1 MKAAVVT
8 KHGSPDRFELQ
19 ELPTPT
25 PGPGEVCIR
34 VSKAG
39 INFADILSRMGLYP
53 GAPSPPFTPG
63 MEVSGT
69 IDQLGPDV
77 DGFKIGDRVVGSG
90 TNGGYSTHTIA
101 NSKGIFKIP
110 DKISFEVA
118 AAFPAVYF
126 TSYLM
131 IIHPGALQKGESILI
146 HGVAGGVGLASI
158 ELAKIAG
165 AKTIFG
171 TCSPEK
177 HDFIR
182 DKGVLPVDRDNFLAE
197 IMEWTDNKGVELVL
211 DPIGGEHLMQSYRCL
226 GSGGRV
232 CSFGISDM
240 APGKKKSQWTRFKS
254 WMTFPKFD
262 PLRMMASNRGV
273 FGIHLGRWKNLEHLE
288 KARKNLMKWIEE
300 GKITPYVDK
309 VFPAEQVADAHH
321 YIQDRQNI
329 GKVLLDFD

>member
-1 MKAAVVT
+1 MKAVVVT
-8 KHGSPDRFELQ
+8 KHGGPDNLEIQ
-19 ELPTPT
+19 DLPTPS

-53 GAPSPPFTPG
+53 GAPKPPFTPG

-69 IDQLGPDV
+69 IHEIGPDV
-77 DGFKIGDRVVGSG
+77 DNFKVGDRVVGLG
-90 TNGGYSTHTIA
+90 TNGGYATHTLA
-101 NSKGIFKIP
+101 KTNGVFKIP
-110 DKISFEVA
+110 NKVSFEVA
-118 AAFPAVYF
+118 AAFPAVYL

-131 IIHPGALQKGESILI
+131 IIHPGALQEGESILI

-182 DKGVLPVDRDNFLAE
+182 EKGVLPVNKENFLAE
-197 IMEWTDNKGVELVL
+197 IMEWTDDKGVELVL

-240 APGKKKSQWTRFKS
+240 APGKSKSQWKRFKS

-262 PLRMMASNRGV
+262 PLKMMTSNRGV
-273 FGIHLGRWKNLEHLE
+273 FGIHLGRWKNLDRLDE
-288 KARKNLMKWIEE
+288 ARKDLMEWIDE
-300 GKITPYVDK
+300 GKINPYVDK
-309 VFPAEQVADAHH
+309 VFPFNQVSDSHH

>member
-1 MKAAVVT
+1 
-8 KHGSPDRFELQ
+8 
-19 ELPTPT
+19 
-25 PGPGEVCIR
+25 
-34 VSKAG
+34 
-39 INFADILSRMGLYP
+39 
-53 GAPSPPFTPG
+53 
-63 MEVSGT
+63 
-69 IDQLGPDV
+69 
-77 DGFKIGDRVVGSG
+77 
-90 TNGGYSTHTIA
+90 
-101 NSKGIFKIP
+101 
-110 DKISFEVA
+110 
-118 AAFPAVYF
+118 
-126 TSYLM
+126 M
-131 IIHPGALQKGESILI
+131 IIHPGALQEGESILI

-182 DKGVLPVDRDNFLAE
+182 EKGVLPVNKENFLAE
-197 IMEWTDNKGVELVL
+197 IMEWTDDKGVELVL

-240 APGKKKSQWTRFKS
+240 APGKSKSQWKRFKS

-262 PLRMMASNRGV
+262 PLKMMTSNRGV
-273 FGIHLGRWKNLEHLE
+273 FGIHLGRWKNLDRLD
-288 KARKNLMKWIEE
+288 KARKDLMEWIDE
-300 GKITPYVDK
+300 GKINPYVDK
-309 VFPAEQVADAHH
+309 VFPFNQVSDSHH